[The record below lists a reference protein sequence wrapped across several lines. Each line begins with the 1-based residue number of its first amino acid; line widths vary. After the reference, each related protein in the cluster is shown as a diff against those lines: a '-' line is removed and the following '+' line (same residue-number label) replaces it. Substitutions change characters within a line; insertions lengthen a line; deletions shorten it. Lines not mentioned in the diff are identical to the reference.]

1 MYMQVCA
8 SVHTHGG
15 KRGTLDALFYLSLFY
30 FHDIDPFTELR
41 VGWWAACHHNPP
53 IATFYSDKITGVHSH
68 AHLLLKCLK
77 FKPWPSC
84 LHIRIPCLMSHLL
97 APTMYSCNTTD

>member
-1 MYMQVCA
+1 MCA

-41 VGWWAACHHNPP
+41 VGWWAACHHSPP
-53 IATFYSDKITGVHSH
+53 IVR
-68 AHLLLKCLK
+68 HLL
-77 FKPWPSC
+77 
-84 LHIRIPCLMSHLL
+84 
-97 APTMYSCNTTD
+97 